1 MEKKRAK
8 IIVVG
13 SINMDL
19 VVKSEHIPVAGETVT
34 GQEFVMIPG
43 GKGANQAVAAA
54 RLGAHVE
61 MVGCVG
67 GDPFGKQM
75 LEQLG
80 NEGVGTTYVTTDP
93 QQTTGVALIQVQD
106 GENRITVVP
115 GANAQVTP
123 AHVDEAQEVFVG
135 ADMLLVQLE
144 IPQET
149 VLRAVQLAKRHGVK
163 VILNPAP
170 AAVLPDEIWPYVDL
184 VTPNETEAV
193 ILTSG
198 QVGETGADSQTIMN
212 NLRSL
217 TNTDVII
224 TQGEKGVAYH
234 LNGAAGSYPAYRVN
248 VVDTTAAGDSFNAA
262 LAVWHGEGCT
272 LEQAIAFAAKVG
284 ALTVSRFG
292 AQTSLPT
299 RQEVEEFEGQL
310 NK

>member
-1 MEKKRAK
+1 MQTKQAK
-8 IIVVG
+8 IVVVG

-75 LEQLG
+75 LEQLA
-80 NEGVGTTYVTTDP
+80 NEGIGTSYVHTDP

-106 GENRITVVP
+106 GENRITIVP
-115 GANAQVTP
+115 GANASVTP
-123 AHVDEAQEVFVG
+123 EQVERAKDVFDG
-135 ADMLLVQLE
+135 ADILLVQLE

-149 VLRAVQLAKRHGVK
+149 VMRAVQLAKSYGVK

-170 AAVLPDEIWPYVDL
+170 AAVLPDEIWPFVDL
-184 VTPNETEAV
+184 VTPNETEAA
-193 ILTSG
+193 ILSSG
-198 QVGETGADSQTIMN
+198 QAVVTAHSDVMN
-212 NLRSL
+212 ELRSL
-217 TNTDVII
+217 TKTDVII
-224 TQGEKGVAYH
+224 TQGEKGVSYH
-234 LNGAAGSYPAYRVN
+234 LDGVAGSYPAYRVN
-248 VVDTTAAGDSFNAA
+248 VTDTTAAGDSFNAA
-262 LAVWHGEGCT
+262 LAVWHGEGYT
-272 LEQAIAFAAKVG
+272 MEQSITFAAKVG
-284 ALTVSRFG
+284 AITVSRFG

-299 RQEVEEFEGQL
+299 RQEVDSFEGRL

>member
-1 MEKKRAK
+1 MQKKTAK

-13 SINMDL
+13 SINIDL

-54 RLGAHVE
+54 RLGAQVE

-75 LEQLG
+75 LEQLT
-80 NEGVGTTYVTTDP
+80 NEGVGTSYVLVDP

-115 GANAQVTP
+115 GANASVTP
-123 AHVDEAQEVFVG
+123 AHVERAKDVFVG
-135 ADMLLVQLE
+135 ADILLVQLE

-149 VLRAVQLAKRHGVK
+149 VMYAVQLAKSHGVK

-170 AAVLPDEIWPYVDL
+170 AAVLPDEIWPFVDL

-193 ILTSG
+193 ILTSEQIAG
-198 QVGETGADSQTIMN
+198 SDQAGIMN
-212 NLRSL
+212 ELRSL
-217 TNTDVII
+217 TKTDVII
-224 TQGEKGVAYH
+224 TQGEKGVSYH
-234 LNGAAGSYPAYRVN
+234 LNGVEGSYPAYRVN

-262 LAVWHGEGCT
+262 LAVWHGESYT
-272 LEQAIAFAAKVG
+272 LEQSIAFAAKVG
-284 ALTVSRFG
+284 ALTVSSFG

-299 RQEVEEFEGQL
+299 RQEVESFEGSF

>member
-1 MEKKRAK
+1 MQKKTAK

-13 SINMDL
+13 SINIDL

-54 RLGAHVE
+54 RLGAQVE

-75 LEQLG
+75 LEQLT
-80 NEGVGTTYVTTDP
+80 NEGVGTSYVLVDP

-115 GANAQVTP
+115 GANASVTP
-123 AHVDEAQEVFVG
+123 AHVERAKDVFVG
-135 ADMLLVQLE
+135 ADILLVQLE

-149 VLRAVQLAKRHGVK
+149 VMYAVQLAKSHGVK

-170 AAVLPDEIWPYVDL
+170 AAVLPDEIWPFVDL

-198 QVGETGADSQTIMN
+198 QIAGSDQAGIMN
-212 NLRSL
+212 ELRSL
-217 TNTDVII
+217 TKTDVII
-224 TQGEKGVAYH
+224 TQGEKGVSYH
-234 LNGAAGSYPAYRVN
+234 LNGVEGSYPAYRVN

-262 LAVWHGEGCT
+262 LAVWHGEGYT
-272 LEQAIAFAAKVG
+272 LEQSIAFAAKVG
-284 ALTVSRFG
+284 ALTVSSFG

-299 RQEVEEFEGQL
+299 RQEVESFEGSF

>member
-1 MEKKRAK
+1 MQTKTAK
-8 IIVVG
+8 IVVVG
-13 SINMDL
+13 SINIDL

-75 LEQLG
+75 LEQLA
-80 NEGVGTTYVTTDP
+80 NEGVGTSYVLTDS

-115 GANAQVTP
+115 GANASVTP
-123 AHVDEAQEVFVG
+123 EHVERAKDVFIG
-135 ADMLLVQLE
+135 ADILLVQLE

-149 VLRAVQLAKRHGVK
+149 VMRAVQLAKSHGVK

-170 AAVLPDEIWPYVDL
+170 AAVLPDEIWPFVDL
-184 VTPNETEAV
+184 VTPNETEAA

-198 QVGETGADSQTIMN
+198 QAAGADQESLAIMDV
-212 NLRSL
+212 LRSL
-217 TNTDVII
+217 TKTDVII
-224 TQGEKGVAYH
+224 TQGEKGVSYY
-234 LNGAAGSYPAYRVN
+234 LNDAAGSYPAYRVN

-262 LAVWHGEGCT
+262 LAVWHGEGYT
-272 LEQAIAFAAKVG
+272 LEQSIAYAAKVG

-299 RQEVEEFEGQL
+299 RQDVESFEGSF

>member
-1 MEKKRAK
+1 
-8 IIVVG
+8 
-13 SINMDL
+13 
-19 VVKSEHIPVAGETVT
+19 
-34 GQEFVMIPG
+34 MIPG

-75 LEQLG
+75 LEQLA
-80 NEGVGTTYVTTDP
+80 NEGVGTSHVLTNSEVA
-93 QQTTGVALIQVQD
+93 TGVALIQVQD

-115 GANAQVTP
+115 GANARVTP
-123 AHVDEAQEVFVG
+123 EHVDHAKDVIVG
-135 ADMLLVQLE
+135 ADILLVQLE

-149 VLRAVQLAKRHGVK
+149 VMRAVQLAKSHGVK

-184 VTPNETEAV
+184 VTPNETEAA

-198 QVGETGADSQTIMN
+198 KAVAAASDSSAIMN
-212 NLRSL
+212 NLRNL

-224 TQGEKGVAYH
+224 TQGEKGVSYH
-234 LNGAAGSYPAYRVN
+234 LNGAVGSYPAYRVN
-248 VVDTTAAGDSFNAA
+248 VIDTTAAGDSFNAA

-272 LEQAIAFAAKVG
+272 LEQAIEYAAKVG

-299 RQEVEEFEGQL
+299 RQEVELFEGSL